1 MARAFKRA
9 CKRVGISDSHTLY
22 DLRQT
27 CALIMINQNQNIKTL
42 QRQMGLATATETL
55 ETYCH
60 MGPEQGHEAVEGM
73 LNAIGW

>member
-9 CKRVGISDSHTLY
+9 CKRVGISDSHTLH
-22 DLRQT
+22 DLRHT
-27 CALIMINQNQNIKTL
+27 WASIMINQNQNIKTL